1 MFDFSKP
8 PLLVLP
14 VASEHAA
21 IFSQNNGYS
30 THLLDDDLVLIGY
43 KEGWILP
50 LLAEHRRVITDVPLL
65 MVKNSG
71 GVTTGTSTSK
81 KGYAHVF
88 CDEAG
93 SEPAPVYRQDEWMLI
108 RDSITM
114 IWFQYGEK
122 MQFVGDSGNDSERFY
137 YGKLLIRKFD
147 IRQSIAPG
155 FDKKADVLAASAM
168 LLRVEPTQIYSG
180 GWNINNDAPEKCL
193 SEIIAANRL
202 THYQNMVKTALAIS
216 STEK

>member
-1 MFDFSKP
+1 MFDSQRP

-14 VASEHAA
+14 VACEYASCFSEDD
-21 IFSQNNGYS
+21 GYS
-30 THLLDDDLVLIGY
+30 SHLLYDDLALIGH
-43 KEGWILP
+43 KEKWILP
-50 LLAEHRRVITDVPLL
+50 LSAEQRRVITDVPLI

-71 GVTTGTSTSK
+71 GVTSGTSTSK

-93 SEPAPVYRQDEWMLI
+93 SEPAPVYRKDEWMLI

-147 IRQSIAPG
+147 IKESIAPG

-180 GWNINNDAPEKCL
+180 GWNINNDDPQKCL
-193 SEIIAANRL
+193 IEIIAANRL
-202 THYQNMVKTALAIS
+202 THYQNMVKTALAVS
-216 STEK
+216 CSD